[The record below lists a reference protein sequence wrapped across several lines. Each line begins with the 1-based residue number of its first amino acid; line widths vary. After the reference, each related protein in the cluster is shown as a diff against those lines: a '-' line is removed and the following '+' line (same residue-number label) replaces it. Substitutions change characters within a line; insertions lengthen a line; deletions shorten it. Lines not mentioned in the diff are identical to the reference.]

1 MQFFYFEPSSKW
13 THIDISELLEV
24 NCYRVFGKEELKN
37 GRLFNG
43 IVCYCI
49 PKWNKSMN
57 PLSSNQQQ
65 DQSMII
71 EDSSIQSNSSLSYPL
86 YFLVVGA
93 ATNEFYGVDFF
104 NRIWKCQLHQSN
116 STWNFEFS
124 LYFWKED
131 WKITSLA
138 FSNSR
143 LFVSCYDGTVYDLKE
158 SQFNRLGQVKDGYPI
173 LLRITSSSSVYCL
186 TQSYQLWLVKTPS
199 SELLPFSGSLSN
211 VYNEIL
217 FGIMDNEM
225 YSILLL
231 V

>member
-13 THIDISELLEV
+13 TLIDISELLEV
-24 NCYRVFGKEELKN
+24 NCYRVFGKEELKT
-37 GRLFNG
+37 GRSFNG

-57 PLSSNQQQ
+57 SSSSNQQQ

-71 EDSSIQSNSSLSYPL
+71 EDSSIQSNFSLSYPL

-93 ATNEFYGVDFF
+93 TTNEFYGVDFF
-104 NRIWKCQLHQSN
+104 NRIWKCYLHQTN
-116 STWNFEFS
+116 STWSLEVS

-138 FSNSR
+138 FSHSR
-143 LFVSCYDGTVYDLKE
+143 LFVGCYDGTVYNLKE
-158 SQFNRLGQVKDGYPI
+158 SEFNRLGKVNEGFPI
-173 LLRITSSSSVYCL
+173 LLRITSSSVYCL
-186 TQSYQLWLVKTPS
+186 TQSYQLWIIKTPS
-199 SELLPFSGSLSN
+199 SELLPFHGSLSN
-211 VYNEIL
+211 VTNELL

-225 YSILLL
+225 YYNN
-231 V
+231 